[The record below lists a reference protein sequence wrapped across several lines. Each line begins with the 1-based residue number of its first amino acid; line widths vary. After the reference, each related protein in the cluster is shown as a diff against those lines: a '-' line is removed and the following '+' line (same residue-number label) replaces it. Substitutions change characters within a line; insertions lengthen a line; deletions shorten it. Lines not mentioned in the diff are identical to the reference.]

1 VRYNTDLESQLLKI
15 GFRSPGDWEWSYSTA
30 PGKFLMLVK
39 DFDTQDIEFN
49 NKPALDLADVKITK
63 EIIDLRTKY
72 GGDPKVLYK
81 RLEARNILIFQKQK
95 TNFWTPIFEE
105 WYIRSGD
112 YVIKYSL
119 VPSSETPQTLYEET
133 IKPDS
138 HPDHILSD

>member
-1 VRYNTDLESQLLKI
+1 
-15 GFRSPGDWEWSYSTA
+15 
-30 PGKFLMLVK
+30 MLVK

-95 TNFWTPIFEE
+95 TNF
-105 WYIRSGD
+105 
-112 YVIKYSL
+112 
-119 VPSSETPQTLYEET
+119 
-133 IKPDS
+133 
-138 HPDHILSD
+138 